1 MDEVNIILEELCK
14 ANNVGMISHRNVNP
28 KRHLNRSTLHLND
41 AGVSLF
47 ARNFS
52 DFLNNFDKIRLQNK
66 YNLATYNENISYNAN
81 ISYTPMANND
91 LLEIQQQRVDNAKS
105 IIVGHLNINSI
116 RNKFIFAE
124 SIVKAFDLFQNQSWI
139 AHFQ

>member
-1 MDEVNIILEELCK
+1 
-14 ANNVGMISHRNVNP
+14 MISHRNVNP

-105 IIVGHLNINSI
+105 IIMGHLKQIYF
-116 RNKFIFAE
+116 RNKLE
-124 SIVKAFDLFQNQSWI
+124 TNLL
-139 AHFQ
+139 

>member
-66 YNLATYNENISYNAN
+66 YNLATYNENIS
-81 ISYTPMANND
+81 
-91 LLEIQQQRVDNAKS
+91 
-105 IIVGHLNINSI
+105 
-116 RNKFIFAE
+116 
-124 SIVKAFDLFQNQSWI
+124 
-139 AHFQ
+139 